1 MKKFVV
7 SAMILATL
15 SGCAAIQNEDGSTK
29 KTATYGGGAALIGA
43 AAGALLGKG
52 KGALIGAAV
61 AGTAGAAYGHYVDNQ
76 EAELRKSMSGT
87 GVNVERNGD
96 ELKIVMPGSI
106 TFATGKSDIQPSF
119 YKTLT
124 QLSASVVQFKDTK
137 LVITGNT
144 DSVGSYETNKTLSSR
159 RADSVAQFLQANG
172 VDSARVQTVGAG
184 SSMPIASNDTA
195 DGRAENRRV
204 EIKIVP
210 LQVAKN

>member
-7 SAMILATL
+7 SAMIFATL

-29 KTATYGGGAALIGA
+29 KTAAYGGGAALIGA
-43 AAGALLGKG
+43 AAGALMGKG

-87 GVNVERNGD
+87 GVNVERDGD

-106 TFATGKSDIQPSF
+106 SFGTGKSDIQPSF
-119 YKTLT
+119 YKTLN
-124 QLSASVVQFKDTK
+124 QLSASLAQFKDTQ

-144 DSVGSYETNKTLSSR
+144 DSVGSYDANKILSSH

-172 VDSARVQTVGAG
+172 VDAARVQTVGAG

-195 DGRAENRRV
+195 DGRAQNRRV

-210 LQVAKN
+210 SQAAKS